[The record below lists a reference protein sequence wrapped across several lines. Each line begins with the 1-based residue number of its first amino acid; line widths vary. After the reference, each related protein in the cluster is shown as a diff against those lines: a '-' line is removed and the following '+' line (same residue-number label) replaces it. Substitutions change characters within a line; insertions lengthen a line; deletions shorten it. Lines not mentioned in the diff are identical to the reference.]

1 MSVEPLPRTGIS
13 NVIGLL
19 ELIDDAGGKED
30 VFRLTR
36 ELQYDLEDIL
46 PVIEASELLKLSE
59 ISDGDIKLTPLGKNL
74 LESDINE
81 RKLIIKRQLKKI
93 KVFQE
98 VISTLKAKP
107 DRHLDRE
114 FVVELFER
122 NLSEEDAENLVH
134 TLIEWGRYAEL
145 IGYNYD
151 TEEIYL
157 DQEGQD

>member
-19 ELIDDAGGKED
+19 EFIDDAGGKED

-46 PVIEASELLKLSE
+46 PVIEASELLELSE
-59 ISDGDIKLTPLGKNL
+59 VSDGDIKLTALGKKL
-74 LESDINE
+74 LESDVNE
-81 RKLIIKRQLKKI
+81 RKLIVKRQLKKI

-98 VISTLKAKP
+98 VISTLKARV

-114 FVVELFER
+114 FVVELFET
-122 NLSEEDAENLVH
+122 NLSEEDAESLVH

-145 IGYNYD
+145 IGYNHD

-157 DQEGQD
+157 DQEDQD